1 MTLTLTLSPSPSPIP
16 NFALNP
22 NPNPSPNPGHGVF
35 ARCALRANQAV
46 AEYGGPR
53 LPLDMLQHGEYALEV
68 TGTDTFIDGNWDLT
82 LIPSPHPGPNPRE
95 S

>member
-1 MTLTLTLSPSPSPIP
+1 M
-16 NFALNP
+16 NP

-68 TGTDTFIDGNWDLT
+68 TGTDTFIDGNWENSAALSGGAHLT
-82 LIPSPHPGPNPRE
+82 PARSGMPRYL
-95 S
+95 